1 MFDKK
6 VFSETIEVLK
16 HTDKEIVEK
25 IPDTFK
31 RFLLE
36 NMDKENVVQID
47 FSKENWEGTILED
60 TKALLAL
67 IYRDYIAS
75 AEEKEQLLLEEKQ
88 ENGLKEKNK
97 VEDLL
102 KNRQTEIPKEI
113 EENTQLEEIHQYP
126 WYKRLYKKIL
136 SIFGK

>member
-47 FSKENWEGTILED
+47 FSKENWEETILED

-67 IYRDYIAS
+67 IYRDYIVS

-88 ENGLKEKNK
+88 ENGLKEKNR

>member
-47 FSKENWEGTILED
+47 FSKENWEETILED

-67 IYRDYIAS
+67 IYRDYIVS